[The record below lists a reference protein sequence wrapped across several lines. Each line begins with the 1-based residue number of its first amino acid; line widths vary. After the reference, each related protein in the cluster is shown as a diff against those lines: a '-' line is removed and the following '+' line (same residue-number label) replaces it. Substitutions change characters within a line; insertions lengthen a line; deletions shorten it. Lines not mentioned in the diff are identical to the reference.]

1 MSYLYLKAPIFSIVT
16 KKGLVLATACGG
28 SSKTGIPNLLVAFR
42 CDKTLPAVLD
52 QVKTSSLDDTDDV
65 SDDCSSVLIKDLSL
79 ETGHDIEHLKLAISQ
94 NGRLVAALCGNSSC
108 RLYSWNERSI
118 LLSSDDIGM
127 NLAKSNTCK
136 STSTQSLDIL
146 FTFMSTSSKDIEASS
161 VAIYSDNIIAIGDI
175 TGKIYIWRLIYNKS
189 TKSDGNDTIEVKKM
203 ASLVGH
209 KGKVTSLY
217 FDNKGET
224 LVSASDDDTLR
235 VWEVN
240 FLINS
245 SKSDIISSIVLCHV
259 IHGRGNIDLGNRFVQ
274 RGRKG
279 SSLRWKFRGVSMLP
293 DGCSLFALETSDI
306 GGAVLVKWR
315 TTSIKDK
322 AILKN
327 DVTTIAPIEYVSLD
341 GKISTT
347 IENDTRNKLEPTRRW
362 IFSIWT
368 VASSTPASAL
378 ASNSTFDRLVVGS
391 NDGSVRLFDSNV
403 LGSPLWVRKD
413 VHQMSVTCVAF
424 VENGDKKVDDIY
436 IVTGSAD
443 AQLVLL
449 PITAPPQTL
458 NPRLVAFLLLLLT
471 LTFALTSFYKHVD
484 KNDIE
489 TEL

>member
-1 MSYLYLKAPIFSIVT
+1 
-16 KKGLVLATACGG
+16 
-28 SSKTGIPNLLVAFR
+28 
-42 CDKTLPAVLD
+42 
-52 QVKTSSLDDTDDV
+52 
-65 SDDCSSVLIKDLSL
+65 
-79 ETGHDIEHLKLAISQ
+79 
-94 NGRLVAALCGNSSC
+94 
-108 RLYSWNERSI
+108 
-118 LLSSDDIGM
+118 
-127 NLAKSNTCK
+127 
-136 STSTQSLDIL
+136 
-146 FTFMSTSSKDIEASS
+146 
-161 VAIYSDNIIAIGDI
+161 
-175 TGKIYIWRLIYNKS
+175 
-189 TKSDGNDTIEVKKM
+189 
-203 ASLVGH
+203 
-209 KGKVTSLY
+209 
-217 FDNKGET
+217 
-224 LVSASDDDTLR
+224 
-235 VWEVN
+235 
-240 FLINS
+240 
-245 SKSDIISSIVLCHV
+245 
-259 IHGRGNIDLGNRFVQ
+259 
-274 RGRKG
+274 
-279 SSLRWKFRGVSMLP
+279 MLP

-322 AILKN
+322 VILKN

-424 VENGDKKVDDIY
+424 VENGDKEVDDIY

-458 NPRLVAFLLLLLT
+458 NPRLVAFLLFLLT
-471 LTFALTSFYKHVD
+471 LTFALTSLYKHVD
-484 KNDIE
+484 KNDTE